1 MTPEF
6 EAYSVSQVAALIQEG
21 LERTPVLS
29 QLWVR
34 GEISNFKRHTSGHL
48 YFSIQDAQCAIRA
61 VMFKGRAGAL
71 RFAPKNGMD
80 CLFHGRVSLYAKE
93 VQVQFY
99 ADDIVPAGVGAENL
113 ALEALKQK
121 LADLGYFDHHRKKK
135 LPFLPRG
142 VGVVSS
148 RTGAVI
154 EDICQVVWRRYPGMP
169 VYLYPALVQGEQAP
183 ASLAAGLAFMGGRPE
198 LDVVILAR
206 GGGSAQDLTAFNTE
220 RVAEAIVRCPKPVIS
235 AVGHETDV
243 TVADLAADVR
253 AATPSVAAEL
263 AVPPLDELCAQLN
276 REKQRLRQ
284 GAGLW
289 LRHAEETLSHY
300 RNSLVWA
307 DAVTKFIEP
316 KMDHLL
322 HMESDLHKAA
332 EDALERARYDLA
344 VKRGQLQALSPL
356 STLERGYSIC
366 MDAEGRVI
374 SRAAQVSEGGRIQV
388 RLARGQLDCL
398 ILTKEDADGTG
409 DDL

>member
-1 MTPEF
+1 MTPGF

-29 QLWVR
+29 QLWVK

-48 YFSIQDAQCAIRA
+48 YFSIQDAQSAIRA
-61 VMFKGRAGAL
+61 VMFKGKAGAL
-71 RFAPKNGMD
+71 KFMPKNGME

-99 ADDIVPAGVGAENL
+99 ADDIAPAGVGAENL

-142 VGVVSS
+142 IGVVTS

-183 ASLAAGLAFMGGRPE
+183 ASLAAGLAFMSVRPE
-198 LDVVILAR
+198 LDVIILAR

-220 RVAEAIVRCPKPVIS
+220 RVAEAIFRCPKPVIS

-263 AVPPLDELCAQLN
+263 AVPLLDELRARQN
-276 REKQRLRQ
+276 REKERLRQ

-289 LRHAEETLSHY
+289 LKQAEERLSRY
-300 RNSLVWA
+300 KNGLVWA
-307 DAVTKFIEP
+307 DAVTRFIEP
-316 KMDHLL
+316 KMEQLMR
-322 HMESDLHKAA
+322 MESDLRKAA
-332 EDALERARYDLA
+332 EDALERARHDLA
-344 VKRGQLQALSPL
+344 VKCGQLQALSPL
-356 STLERGYSIC
+356 STLERGYAIC
-366 MDAEGRVI
+366 LDAEGRVI
-374 SRAAQVSEGGRIQV
+374 SRAGQVSEGGEIQV
-388 RLARGQLDCL
+388 KLARGRLGCL
-398 ILTKEDADGTG
+398 ILTKEDADGAG
-409 DDL
+409 DEL